1 MIELLFGRKSQIIR
15 FKPNKLCFSE
25 AEEFTIDQK
34 IKAKMNVAEKDLND
48 SNEGS
53 DVSDESIV
61 STMNGNVEE
70 SDFDDSMSMFS
81 ASSRMTGAS
90 QLTGAS
96 AATGATALT

>member
-1 MIELLFGRKSQIIR
+1 
-15 FKPNKLCFSE
+15 
-25 AEEFTIDQK
+25 
-34 IKAKMNVAEKDLND
+34 MNVAEKDLND

-70 SDFDDSMSMFS
+70 SDFDDSRSMFS

>member
-1 MIELLFGRKSQIIR
+1 
-15 FKPNKLCFSE
+15 
-25 AEEFTIDQK
+25 
-34 IKAKMNVAEKDLND
+34 MNVAEKDLND

-53 DVSDESIV
+53 DVSGESMI
-61 STMNGNVEE
+61 SMMNGNVEE

-90 QLTGAS
+90 QMTGVS